1 MIAIFLVAYF
11 MVLGVLALLGLY
23 RLLLTRAAIFAPAD
37 AEVASCPEDAPR
49 LVVQVP
55 IYNEAFVAE
64 RVIRAAAALR
74 YPAGRLSIQ
83 ILDDSSDETRA
94 ICSRVAAELAQRGV
108 NIAVIRRDDRRGF
121 KAGALAHGLSLS
133 DAELVAI
140 FDADFLPD
148 PDFLEKTV
156 PVLLA
161 REDRGL
167 VQARW
172 THKNRDVSW
181 LTRAQAIFLDGHFA
195 IEHRARA
202 ASGSFFN
209 FNGTAGVWRR
219 SAIEAAGGWSD
230 DTITEDLDLSYRA
243 QLAGYN
249 FCYLDRVLVP
259 AELPERWSAF
269 RTQQARWVRGSV
281 ETARKLAGRVLFA
294 RALPLRVRIDAS
306 IHLFNNFAYLLM
318 AILGLMLPAAVVV
331 RAELGWRVPGGQ
343 QLASVLDL
351 TMLGAGTIAMFV
363 FYGAAEQRAGQ
374 RLTPL
379 RALEIVFALCVGV
392 GLSVHNAREV
402 LAGLSSK
409 RAGFVRTPKRGDAD
423 REAAIARYSSRPAIR
438 FAMFELLFA
447 AYFFGA
453 AIYAIDRAL
462 WGAIPF
468 LALYGLGFSANA
480 LGALWEIKLG
490 PVAAT
495 SARRSE

>member
-11 MVLGVLALLGLY
+11 AVLGVLALLGLY
-23 RLLLTRAAIFAPAD
+23 RLLLTRAAIFASGGD
-37 AEVASCPEDAPR
+37 SGASCPAVAPP

-64 RVIRAAAALR
+64 RVLRAVAALR
-74 YPAGRLSIQ
+74 YPGPLSIQ
-83 ILDDSSDETRA
+83 VLDDSTDETRA
-94 ICSRVAAELAQRGV
+94 LCARISGELASRGID
-108 NIAVIRRDDRRGF
+108 IAVLRRDDRRGF

-133 DAELVAI
+133 DAPLVAI
-140 FDADFLPD
+140 FDADFIPP
-148 PDFLEKTV
+148 PDFLERTV

-161 REDRGL
+161 KETRGL

-172 THKNRDVSW
+172 THHNRTASW

-202 ASGSFFN
+202 ATGAFFN

-219 SAIEAAGGWSD
+219 AAIDAAGGWSD
-230 DTITEDLDLSYRA
+230 DTITEDLDLSYRT
-243 QLAGYN
+243 QLAG
-249 FCYLDRVLVP
+249 FELCYLDQVCVP

-281 ETARKLAGRVLFA
+281 ETARKLAGRVWRA
-294 RALPLRVRIDAS
+294 RRLPLRVRLDAL

-318 AILGLMLPAAVVV
+318 AVLGAFLPLAVVV
-331 RAELGWRVPGGQ
+331 RAELGWRVPGGEA
-343 QLASVLDL
+343 LASALDL

-363 FYGAAEQRAGQ
+363 FYGAAEWRVGE

-402 LAGLSSK
+402 LAGLSSN
-409 RAGFVRTPKRGDAD
+409 RSTFVRTPKRGDAD
-423 REAAIARYSSRPAIR
+423 AETAIARYAARPPIR
-438 FAMFELLFA
+438 FAMVELAFA
-447 AYFFGA
+447 AYFFA
-453 AIYAIDRAL
+453 AALYATDRAL

-468 LALYGLGFSANA
+468 LAMYGVGFSAMA
-480 LGALWEIKLG
+480 LGALREIKLG